1 MRGISGAVARPAAV
15 FMTAAWL
22 LIAAAHAQVGHPA
35 KGSWLGYWG
44 PDPKVQRRLVLN
56 LDWRN
61 QSVVGEVNPGPNA
74 AKITRS
80 ELDYA
85 TWTMTLEAQV
95 PNASG
100 TPEKWVAVG
109 KIENLGSW
117 TNRRYSGTYSQGA
130 EHGTFQVT
138 LH

>member
-1 MRGISGAVARPAAV
+1 MAVAYG
-15 FMTAAWL
+15 
-22 LIAAAHAQVGHPA
+22 QVGHPA

-44 PDPKVQRRLVLN
+44 PDQKAQRRLVLN
-56 LDWRN
+56 LDWRD
-61 QSVVGEVNPGPNA
+61 QAVVGEVNPGPNSG
-74 AKITRS
+74 KITHS
-80 ELDYA
+80 ELDYT
-85 TWTMTLEAQV
+85 TWSMTLEAQM

-100 TPEKWVAVG
+100 TLEKWIAVG

-117 TNRRYSGTYSQGA
+117 TNRRYSGTYTQGT

>member
-1 MRGISGAVARPAAV
+1 MA
-15 FMTAAWL
+15 AAWG
-22 LIAAAHAQVGHPA
+22 QVGHPA

-44 PDPKVQRRLVLN
+44 PEQKVQRRLVLD
-56 LDWRN
+56 LDWRE
-61 QSVVGEVNPGPNA
+61 QAVTGVINPGPNA

-80 ELDYA
+80 EVDYA
-85 TWTMTLEAQV
+85 TWTMTLESQMPA
-95 PNASG
+95 ASG
-100 TPEKWVAVG
+100 KAEKWVATG

-117 TNRRYSGTYSQGA
+117 TNRRYSGTYVHGV

>member
-1 MRGISGAVARPAAV
+1 MRVRYASVFAVACLAMV
-15 FMTAAWL
+15 
-22 LIAAAHAQVGHPA
+22 AAHAQVGHPA

-44 PDPKVQRRLVLN
+44 PDARTQRRLVLN
-56 LDWRN
+56 LDWRDRTVTG
-61 QSVVGEVNPGPNA
+61 QVNPGPNA

-80 ELDYA
+80 DIDYG
-85 TWTMTLEAQV
+85 TWTMTLEAQL
-95 PNASG
+95 PNAKG
-100 TPEKWVAVG
+100 ALEQWTAVG

-117 TNRRYSGTYSQGA
+117 TNRRYSGTYTQGA

>member
-1 MRGISGAVARPAAV
+1 MKTKSRSVLVAAVLMIAAVAV
-15 FMTAAWL
+15 Y
-22 LIAAAHAQVGHPA
+22 AQVGHPA

-44 PDPKVQRRLVLN
+44 PDQKVQRRLVLN

-61 QSVVGEVNPGPNA
+61 QAVVGEINPGPNA

-80 ELDYA
+80 DLDY
-85 TWTMTLEAQV
+85 TNWTMTLEAQL

-100 TPEKWVAVG
+100 AREKWVAVG

-117 TNRRYSGTYSQGA
+117 TNRRYSGTYTQGA

>member
-1 MRGISGAVARPAAV
+1 MVGAYG
-15 FMTAAWL
+15 
-22 LIAAAHAQVGHPA
+22 QVGHPA

-44 PDPKVQRRLVLN
+44 PDQKGQRRLVLN
-56 LDWRN
+56 LDWRDRA
-61 QSVVGEVNPGPNA
+61 VVGEINPGPNA
-74 AKITRS
+74 AKIIRS
-80 ELDYA
+80 DLDYT
-85 TWTMTLEAQV
+85 TWSMTLEAQL

-100 TPEKWVAVG
+100 ALEKWVAVG

-117 TNRRYSGTYSQGA
+117 TNRRYSGTYTQGA

>member
-1 MRGISGAVARPAAV
+1 MKAGYVSV
-15 FMTAAWL
+15 L
-22 LIAAAHAQVGHPA
+22 AAACLAMAAAYGQVGHPA

-44 PDPKVQRRLVLN
+44 PDQKTQRRLVLN
-56 LDWRN
+56 LDWRD
-61 QSVVGEVNPGPNA
+61 QAVVGEINPGPNA
-74 AKITRS
+74 AKITHS
-80 ELDYA
+80 DLDYT
-85 TWTMTLEAQV
+85 TWSMTLEAQL

-100 TPEKWVAVG
+100 ALEKWVAVG

-117 TNRRYSGTYSQGA
+117 TNRRYSGTYTQGA